1 MNIINSLKHRLYN
14 RIKTIILKAI
24 SPEEIIAI
32 KEKNY
37 ISVLLKKVMIG
48 EGSALY
54 KETVIEN
61 FSTSI
66 SNIQIGNGSHIRG
79 ELLVFPYGGKIE
91 IGNNCFIGEGT
102 KLWSGDHIKIGNH
115 VGIAHNINI
124 VDFAHESNHLLRAQG
139 VKNIFL
145 NGHPKEKGDIPS
157 APIII
162 EDYVAIYPNA
172 SILRGVTIGKGSII
186 STGSVVMSNIPEF
199 SLVVGNPAR
208 VVGKTE

>member
-1 MNIINSLKHRLYN
+1 MKLINSLKYRFYSKLK
-14 RIKTIILKAI
+14 RIILKAI
-24 SPEEIIAI
+24 SPEEIFAI
-32 KEKNY
+32 KENNY
-37 ISVLLKKVMIG
+37 INSMLKNVIIG
-48 EGSALY
+48 EGSAIY
-54 KETVIEN
+54 KEAMIEN
-61 FSTSI
+61 FSNSI
-66 SNIQIGNGSHIRG
+66 NNITIGKGSHIRG

-91 IGNNCFIGEGT
+91 IGDNCFVGEGS

-124 VDFAHESNHLLRAQG
+124 VDFAHESNHLVRAEG

-145 NGHPKEKGDIPS
+145 HGHPKDKGEIPS
-157 APIII
+157 APIVI

-172 SILRGVTIGKGSII
+172 CILRGVTIGKGSIV

-208 VVGKTE
+208 VVGKTQ